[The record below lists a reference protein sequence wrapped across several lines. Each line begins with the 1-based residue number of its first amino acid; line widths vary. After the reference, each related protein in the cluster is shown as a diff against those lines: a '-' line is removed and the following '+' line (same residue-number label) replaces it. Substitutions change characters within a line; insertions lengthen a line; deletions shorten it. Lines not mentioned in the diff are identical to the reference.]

1 MTTKT
6 HYFFTLQVRPWP
18 FILRISSFNLII
30 SLLLFFKFFNFYI
43 FLLNL
48 LLLSSCSFFWWGSY
62 RGEFNLEGKSSLIL
76 EHGVKVRI
84 VLFISSEVFFFFSF
98 FWSYFHYFLS
108 PNLEVGLRWPPVLIE
123 IFDFSN
129 VPLINTLVLIGSGLT
144 VTIRHFYLINKNLK
158 WSNLWLAL
166 TVGLGGFFSYL
177 QWVEYSNSFFSISD
191 GNFGTSFFMLT
202 GFHGIHVLIGSLF
215 LLKVLARRKFLRR
228 SEKRR
233 LRFELASWY
242 WHFVD
247 VVWIFLYFFLYYLSY
262 W

>member
-6 HYFFTLQVRPWP
+6 HYFFLLQLSPWP
-18 FILRISSFNLII
+18 LILSLSSFNFIL
-30 SLLLFFKFFNFYI
+30 SLLLFFKYFNFSI
-43 FLLNL
+43 LIANL
-48 LLLSSCSFFWWGSY
+48 VLLSFCSFYWWNSY
-62 RGEFNLEGKSSLIL
+62 RGEFNLEGKSSFIL
-76 EHGVKVRI
+76 ENGVKIRI

-108 PNLEVGLRWPPVLIE
+108 PNLEVGLRWPPVIVE
-123 IFDFSN
+123 MFDFSN
-129 VPLINTLVLIGSGLT
+129 VPLINTLVLMGSGLT
-144 VTIRHFYLINKNLK
+144 VTISHYYLINKDLK
-158 WSNLWLAL
+158 LSNLWLAL
-166 TVGLGGFFSYL
+166 TVILGGFFSFL

-191 GNFGTSFFMLT
+191 GNFGTSFFILT

-215 LLKVLARRKFLRR
+215 LLKVLARRKFLRN

-247 VVWIFLYFFLYYLSY
+247 VVWIFLYFFLYYISY